1 LGLLKKAYIFLIV
14 FFIGYPILY
23 LIQFWRTKTYV
34 DHKDKAHI
42 AAIGQMLEHSSDQ
55 KPDELFQNMFD
66 TYRQTE
72 RISYYVVRDG
82 KGQLIY
88 PSSEN
93 ALIKEA
99 NLDKN
104 SHSQARHNIRI
115 QGENYS
121 VFFGKDDIPFQTLL
135 WQLLQDQREILL
147 TFIFGIILLIHQV
160 AAYFLNFDVKNII
173 QWFKGRSPAG
183 NTEILSKDANR
194 LKDYIHS
201 VEAQRKQ
208 AEQLAREYKTNSYS
222 GLTWAHE
229 QIQQGAKHV
238 EIVAGRCDINGYT
251 ILKQKI
257 SAELLQYIVQI
268 FFNRGGEY
276 LMRYGAYKENAAG
289 DEISFFV
296 PKSEK
301 ADAELMALHIVRGL
315 FEIFH
320 DLGHE
325 LTLPQ
330 LKLTVKAALDAGS
343 VELEKLGG
351 NSETEGQP
359 LINTARFLSTIEDKT
374 FSLLT
379 LPSATL
385 ERYHGHASA
394 QYENQVKVKNYDEPY
409 LLSYIRSIQ
418 GYANPA
424 ESLPRLK
431 YFRTDHDL
439 TLMLREMGNA
449 VLNSQDHVF
458 HQLRAHIASLS
469 VHRVSRPV
477 VDQYRHLLKVGLNSG
492 NMQALSGITLLAKTL
507 LSPESVDEEILK
519 DLNHCLQSTNK
530 RVVSNTREA
539 LQSLKPELID
549 LPAFVKNEDNRV
561 AADALIDLVKIEG
574 LTDEHA
580 KQISSWF
587 SSNSSAFQLSAL
599 YATYKIYSYW
609 AEARPEYIRLNPNF
623 QMMDTAIRRLDHT
636 NPSFQKW
643 MSLYDTHPSRRKA
656 G

>member
-1 LGLLKKAYIFLIV
+1 M
-14 FFIGYPILY
+14 
-23 LIQFWRTKTYV
+23 KTLV
-34 DHKDKAHI
+34 DHRDEARIEAI
-42 AAIGQMLEHSSDQ
+42 AQMLDHSSDQ
-55 KPDELFQNMFD
+55 KADDLFQNMFD

-72 RISYYVVRDG
+72 TIAYYTLRDG

-93 ALIKEA
+93 ALLKESKY
-99 NLDKN
+99 NPQD
-104 SHSQARHNIRI
+104 HYQAKRNIRV
-115 QGENYS
+115 QGQTYT
-121 VFFGKDDIPFQTLL
+121 VFFGKDDVPFQTLL
-135 WQLLQDQREILL
+135 WQVLQDQREILL
-147 TFIFGIILLIHQV
+147 TFVVGILLLIHQV

-173 QWFKGRSPAG
+173 QWFKGRAPTGES
-183 NTEILSKDANR
+183 EILSKDANR
-194 LKDYIHS
+194 LKDYIHGI
-201 VEAQRKQ
+201 ETQRKT
-208 AEQLAREYKTNSYS
+208 AEELARAYKANSYS

-229 QIQQGAKHV
+229 QIQQGAKKID
-238 EIVAGRCDINGYT
+238 IVAGRCDINGYT
-251 ILKQKI
+251 ILKQKL
-257 SAELLQYIVQI
+257 SAELLQYIVQT

-301 ADAELMALHIVRGL
+301 PDAELMALHIVRGL
-315 FEIFH
+315 FEIFQ

-343 VELEKLGG
+343 VELETLGG

-359 LINTARFLSTIEDKT
+359 LINTARFLSTIDEKT
-374 FSLLT
+374 YSLLT
-379 LPSATL
+379 LPSAGL
-385 ERYHGHASA
+385 ERFHGHASA

-418 GYANPA
+418 GYVNPA
-424 ESLPRLK
+424 ESLSRLK
-431 YFRTDHDL
+431 YFRTDNDL
-439 TLMLREMGNA
+439 TMMLREMSNA

-458 HQLRAHIASLS
+458 HQLRTHLASLS
-469 VHRVSRPV
+469 IHRVTHSV
-477 VDQYRHLLKVGLNSG
+477 VDQYRQLLKVGMKSG

-519 DLNHCLQSTNK
+519 DLNQCLQSPNK

-549 LPAFVKNEDNRV
+549 LPAFVKNDDNRI
-561 AADALIDLVKIEG
+561 AADAMIDLVKIEG

-599 YATYKIYSYW
+599 YAAYKIYSYW
-609 AEARPEYIRLNPNF
+609 VEARPEYIQLNPNF
-623 QMMDTAIRRLDHT
+623 QLMDTAIRKLDHT
-636 NPSFQKW
+636 NPNFQKW